1 MIEEKVE
8 SLDLFEL
15 LPSFP
20 WEGPPL
26 PRKMGVK
33 WEQMKVFKRYDFHD
47 LAAFTATGVAAAAI
61 FMLLTRPKD

>member
-1 MIEEKVE
+1 MIKEGLE
-8 SLDLFEL
+8 SLDLSEL

-33 WEQMKVFKRYDFHD
+33 WEEIKIVKRYDFHD
-47 LAAFTATGVAAAAI
+47 LVFYIGTGLAASAI
-61 FMLLTRPKD
+61 FLLLARPKD